1 MFAMNVQA
9 AEALGAI
16 GLEGNISLLKNSLV
30 VDPAQEVRETC
41 ELALRRIEEV
51 KGVACKNGMV
61 EASPFLSV
69 DPAAP
74 ACSSSSVG
82 ELRFV
87 CELVINTS
95 LYYLCHFSF

>member
-16 GLEGNISLLKNSLV
+16 GLESNVSLLKNSLA

-41 ELALRRIEEV
+41 ELALRRIEEM
-51 KGVACKNGMV
+51 KNAVTNDGMSMV
-61 EASPFLSV
+61 EVSPFLSV

-74 ACSSSSVG
+74 ASSCSSVDQ
-82 ELRFV
+82 LRFV
-87 CELVINTS
+87 CN
-95 LYYLCHFSF
+95 